1 MRLGVL
7 GSAKG
12 ADAQT
17 VLDAVELL
25 AGDLSVDR
33 VIYLGED
40 NALEDAAWTRA
51 EQLGNPASL
60 ATAFL
65 DRAAELAVTGDARA
79 LEGLLDVDRELQHLA
94 EVLRIPKAPNRAI
107 ELLED
112 RIVLFI
118 ADKGTLTEEDI
129 ANAHVV
135 VYGGAKEMAHARFGT
150 RSFFTPGGLSGN
162 RVGVLEVEGDGRIVI
177 SAYAISGEPVLR
189 EVAAG
194 RTTKITVSG

>member
-12 ADAQT
+12 ADAEL

-40 NALEDAAWTRA
+40 SAVEDAAWARA
-51 EQLGNPASL
+51 KQLGDPESL

-65 DRAAELAVTGDARA
+65 DRAAELAVSGDALA
-79 LEGLLDVDRELQHLA
+79 LEELLEVDLELRHLA
-94 EVLRIPKAPNRAI
+94 EVRRVPKAPDRAI

-112 RIVLFI
+112 RIVLFV
-118 ADKGTLTEEDI
+118 ADKGTLSEEDI
-129 ANAHVV
+129 ANSHVI
-135 VYGGAKEMAHARFGT
+135 VYGRAKEMAHARFGT
-150 RSFFTPGGLSGN
+150 RSFFTPGPLTGG
-162 RVGVLEVEGDGRIVI
+162 RVGVLEVEGDGRIVL
-177 SAYAISGEPVLR
+177 SAYAISGEPLLR
-189 EVAAG
+189 EVVAG
-194 RTTKITVSG
+194 RTTKITVAG